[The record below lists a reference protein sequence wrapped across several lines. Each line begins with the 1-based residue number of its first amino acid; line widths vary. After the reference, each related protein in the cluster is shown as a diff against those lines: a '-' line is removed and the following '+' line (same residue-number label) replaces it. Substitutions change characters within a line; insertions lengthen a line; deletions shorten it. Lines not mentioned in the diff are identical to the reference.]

1 VRIDNMLKTK
11 ARKGMYSMQGCSHWE
26 ETVVT
31 DKKIYF
37 KEKSLTRHKPKE
49 QSKKEIFSGKSIIP
63 PRSKPT

>member
-1 VRIDNMLKTK
+1 MIRRKVRTGK
-11 ARKGMYSMQGCSHWE
+11 YSMQGCSHWE

-31 DKKIYF
+31 ENKIYF
-37 KEKSLTRHKPKE
+37 KEKPLKQHKPKE